1 MAAKNRYVVA
11 GAAFVAAISAGFVMQ
26 NGFGGG
32 PATPTQLASAQPL
45 ATQSMMPIPA
55 APRPQEPVVLSDI
68 SHVSALPE
76 DGTDMMPKD
85 FASDAPAGGPADDPA
100 QAPAAP
106 AALPPASYD
115 VALAEDPAPAKPALG
130 TPAGEL
136 MEPIAKPTPTPTP
149 VQAPADT
156 ASDKDAAT
164 PVCEVTMQAEQ
175 RAAAMVHLTVEAL
188 CLPNER
194 VTFHH
199 SGLMFTLATD
209 AEGHLETEAPALT
222 EAALY
227 IASFAAGDS
236 AVAMVTVDS
245 LIFYD
250 RAVVQWK
257 GAEGLHLHA
266 LEYGAHYG
274 EAGHVWADAPRDL
287 TVAAK
292 GEGGFLTLLGDPTIA
307 EAQLAEVYTF
317 PTATSA
323 RDGDIDLSV
332 EAEVTA
338 ANCAKELDA
347 QSLQVHEG
355 AAPVV
360 QDLVLDMPDC
370 SAEGDYLLL
379 KNLVNDLKIARN

>member
-1 MAAKNRYVVA
+1 MNRYVVA
-11 GAAFVAAISAGFVMQ
+11 GAAFVAAISAGYVMQ

-32 PATPTQLASAQPL
+32 GHGPTQLAAAQPVT
-45 ATQSMMPIPA
+45 AQSMLPIPA
-55 APRPQEPVVLSDI
+55 APAPSAPVVLSDI

-76 DGTDMMPKD
+76 EGVNRAAAEAAPE
-85 FASDAPAGGPADDPA
+85 APAVVPALVPA
-100 QAPAAP
+100 MDTAA
-106 AALPPASYD
+106 AAYD
-115 VALAEDPAPAKPALG
+115 IALAEDPAPAKPTLG
-130 TPAGEL
+130 TPVGEL
-136 MEPIAKPTPTPTP
+136 MEPIAKPAPDTTPTDTP
-149 VQAPADT
+149 AEA
-156 ASDKDAAT
+156 ASDKDAAA
-164 PVCEVTMQAEQ
+164 PVCEVALQAEQ
-175 RAAAMVHLTVEAL
+175 RAAAMVHLVLDAP

-209 AEGHLETEAPALT
+209 ADGHLEAEAPALT
-222 EAALY
+222 ETALY

-236 AVAMVTVDS
+236 AVAMVDVDS

-287 TVAAK
+287 TVAAR
-292 GEGGFLTLLGDPTIA
+292 GEGGFLTKLGDPSIA

-317 PTATSA
+317 PTATAA
-323 RDGDIDLSV
+323 REGDIDLSV

-338 ANCAKELDA
+338 ANCAQELDA

-360 QDLVLDMPDC
+360 QDLVLDMPEC
-370 SAEGDYLLL
+370 SAAGDYLLL